1 MRPTFSNQ
9 RARRRARGV
18 TRPRRAIRSSRWVTP
33 SGRPNLVHWTPPRT
47 SRDMSRRSAAT
58 LRRQHSWPIQI
69 EVVRGLVIVALAAWS
84 ILVALPAVLEFA
96 AAAIR

>member
-1 MRPTFSNQ
+1 
-9 RARRRARGV
+9 
-18 TRPRRAIRSSRWVTP
+18 
-33 SGRPNLVHWTPPRT
+33 
-47 SRDMSRRSAAT
+47 MSRRSAAT